1 MPKFTP
7 AMFYH
12 PDAIETKGKPL
23 VGRRSSGQSFL
34 KGFLRHIEGDTLSV
48 AASTKQH
55 AQEFLR
61 LARDMGDTRPVKYF
75 SAHGHQPYHEAGTFF
90 FPGPGFME
98 FNWCRMRQ
106 DPRMCSFV
114 GITHTVSTR
123 RIVKS
128 LHDVVSEPV
137 EDWDAIITTSRAVQ
151 AVVARQMEE
160 EVAYFKQRFGAKRVP
175 LPQLPV
181 IPLGI
186 NTDDFAHNETYRA
199 EARKKFN
206 VGKDETVILCVGRQS
221 SVEKAHPV
229 PLYIAMQQAASKVG
243 HKLHLWMVGWSGN
256 KHEAELHRST
266 AKRLAPDVEVA
277 FIDGQDPWN
286 RARVWS
292 GADVFS
298 LPSDSIQET
307 YGLVP
312 VEAMAASLPV
322 IMPNWDGFKDTIID
336 GVTGIMIPTRMA
348 PAGDGG
354 KYAMRYMDG
363 SDGYLHHLAIA
374 QQHVQIDVPAYR
386 DAIIALANDPA
397 LRKKMGVAGAKHA
410 AANLDWSAVIPQYQA
425 LSDELTARRNAAK
438 EATTTRG
445 SNHAVSP
452 IEIDPFELYKS
463 YPSHELKPSAKISI
477 ITPINKASI
486 EELYVISSVK
496 LYRRAV
502 GQADQIYNLCK
513 LIKNGMTLGALIKKS
528 KLSPEQTRGIVLYLA
543 KFNYVGIEG

>member
-7 AMFYH
+7 AIFYH

-48 AASTKQH
+48 AASSKSH
-55 AQEFLR
+55 AQEFLKI
-61 LARDMGDTRPVKYF
+61 AREMGDKRPVKYF
-75 SAHGHQPYHEAGTFF
+75 SAHGKQPYHEAGTFF

-98 FNWCRMRQ
+98 FHWSRVRQ
-106 DPRMCSFV
+106 DPKMCSFV

-128 LHDVVSEPV
+128 LHDIVSEPV

-160 EVAYFKQRFGAKRVP
+160 ETEYFKHRFGATRVP
-175 LPQLPV
+175 IPQLPV

-186 NTDDFAHNETYRA
+186 NTDDFAHNETFRA
-199 EARKKFN
+199 EARKKFG
-206 VGKDETVILCVGRQS
+206 VKEDETAFLCVGRQS

-229 PLYIAMQQAASKVG
+229 PLFIAMQEAASRVK

-256 KHEAELHRST
+256 KSEADFHRKM
-266 AKRLAPDVEVA
+266 AKRYAPDVNVQ
-277 FIDGQDPWN
+277 FIDGQDSWN

-292 GADVFS
+292 GADVFT

-307 YGLVP
+307 FGLVP
-312 VEAMAASLPV
+312 VEAMAAGMPV

-336 GVTGIMIPTRMA
+336 GETGIMIPTRMA
-348 PAGDGG
+348 PPGDGG
-354 KYAMRYMDG
+354 KFSMRYMDG

-386 DAIIALANDPA
+386 DAIIALANNPV
-397 LRKKMGVAGAKHA
+397 LRKKMGQAGAIHA
-410 AANLDWSAVIPQYQA
+410 ARNLDWSAVIPQYQA
-425 LSDELTARRNAAK
+425 LADDLSARRKAALEPTVK
-438 EATTTRG
+438 RG
-445 SNHAVSP
+445 QNHAVSP

-463 YPSHELKPSAKISI
+463 YPSHDLKPTSTLSVPNP
-477 ITPINKASI
+477 ITK
-486 EELYVISSVK
+486 EMLTELFEMSSVK
-496 LYRRAV
+496 IYKRAV
-502 GQADQIYNLCK
+502 AQADQLWGVCS
-513 LIKNGMTLGALIKKS
+513 LISNGTTMGELVKKS
-528 KLSPEQTRGIVLYLA
+528 KLEPEQTRGVVLYLA
-543 KFNYVGIEG
+543 KFNYLVISD